1 MSNRIVVGM
10 QWGDEGKG
18 KIVDLLSTKADII
31 ARYAGGANA
40 GHTVVIDSKKFILHL
55 IPSGILHKNKI
66 CIIGNGVAFDL
77 QLFFLELEEL
87 QSKGIKVDQRI
98 FISKNTHL
106 VMPYHKDMERIE
118 EGKRGNSKIGTT
130 LKGIG
135 PAYLDKI
142 GRRGLRLIDLFDEKV
157 FRSKI
162 EENIKDK
169 SSCLNSLSEK
179 ELSSLWEHCLS
190 FLEYKNRV
198 APLMIDTASFLN
210 KAIKQGKDILFEG
223 AQGTLL
229 DIDFGTYP
237 YVTSSNTTAGGACT
251 GLGVSPVYIDE
262 VIGVSKAYTTRVGNG
277 PFPTE
282 LKDET
287 GKYLQEKGNEFG
299 ATTGRPRRC
308 GWLDLLILKYAV
320 MINGIKKIALTKL
333 DVLDGLDTI
342 KVCTGYKYK
351 GSTLKEFSNEVEILE
366 NCTPVY
372 KSLPGWKQNTN
383 GIKDYKKLPQKTKDY
398 LKFIEDQTETEIFL
412 ISTGCKREETIWV

>member
-18 KIVDLLSTKADII
+18 KIVDLLSTKSDII

-55 IPSGILHKNKI
+55 IPTGVLNPRKI

-179 ELSSLWEHCLS
+179 ELSSLWKHCLS

-229 DIDFGTYP
+229 DIDVGTYP

-251 GLGVSPVYIDE
+251 GLGVPPTSIDE

-282 LKDET
+282 LKDDT

-308 GWLDLLILKYAV
+308 GWLDLLILRYAV

-372 KSLPGWKQNTN
+372 KNISGWKKDTT
-383 GIKDYKKLPQKTKDY
+383 GIRDYKKLPQKTKDY
-398 LKFIEDQTETEIFL
+398 LKFIQDQTGTKIFL